1 MVHLSD
7 KSVLEFRLDLSAK
20 NVAVIQ
26 KGEVGIETGKIVIPM
41 EDLKNWGAKLK
52 VLTSIFP
59 LDFGK

>member
-7 KSVLEFRLDLSAK
+7 KSVLEFRLDFSAQ

-52 VLTSIFP
+52 GLTSIFP